1 MSGSNLAQRPNRV
14 REVWRGGGVPIG
26 SFVFSRASSNVEII
40 GRAGFDFVILD
51 MEHAPLELGEVE
63 SHIRASNL
71 SAISPLVRVPGPDH
85 GLIGKVLDLG
95 AEGILLPHFGLDRA
109 AAREFAACLRY
120 APVGHRP
127 SCTGVRAAG
136 YTIGSY
142 AEYVKHANA
151 EVIGIGLVEDI
162 EPVANLD
169 AILAEAKI
177 DAVMPGPGDLS
188 TSLGVP
194 GQPTHPSVREA
205 VAKIMAS
212 ARKAG
217 LRVGMYLNSVAET
230 ADWPGVDF
238 YVYMMDV
245 KVLAIAYA
253 DAAKGIRAATKKAG
267 K

>member
-1 MSGSNLAQRPNRV
+1 MNANRL
-14 REVWRGGGVPIG
+14 RRVWNEGGVPIG
-26 SFVFSRASSNVEII
+26 SFVFSRASSTVEII

-51 MEHAPLELGEVE
+51 MEHAPLDLGEVE
-63 SHIRASNL
+63 SHIRASNHTGI
-71 SAISPLVRVPGPDH
+71 APLVRVPGPDH

-95 AEGILLPHFGLDRA
+95 AEGILLPHFGLDRI

-120 APVGHRP
+120 APAGHRP

-142 AEYVKHANA
+142 AKYVTHANA
-151 EVIGIGLVEDI
+151 DVLGIGLVEDI

-194 GQPTHPSVREA
+194 GQPTHSSVREA

-217 LRVGMYLNSVAET
+217 LRVGMYLNSIAET

-245 KVLAIAYA
+245 KVLAIAYTE
-253 DAAKGIRAATKKAG
+253 AAKGIRAATSRAAK
-267 K
+267 

>member
-1 MSGSNLAQRPNRV
+1 MIGSDLAFTPNRV
-14 REVWRGGGVPIG
+14 REVWRSGGAPLG

-51 MEHAPLELGEVE
+51 MEHAPLGLGEVE
-63 SHIRASNL
+63 SHVRAANL
-71 SAISPLVRVPGPDH
+71 CGIAPFVRVPGLDQ
-85 GLIGKVLDLG
+85 GLIGRLLDLG
-95 AEGILLPHFGLDRA
+95 AEGILLPHFGVDREA
-109 AAREFAACLRY
+109 AKAFGATLRY

-142 AEYVKHANA
+142 ADYVQHANA
-151 EVIGIGLVEDI
+151 EVLGIGLVEDI
-162 EPVANLD
+162 EALADLD

-188 TSLGVP
+188 TSMGVP
-194 GQPTHPSVREA
+194 GQPTHPRVREA
-205 VAKIMAS
+205 VAKIMAA

-217 LRVGMYLNSVAET
+217 LRVGMYLNSTAE
-230 ADWPGVDF
+230 ASDWPGVDF

-245 KVLAIAYA
+245 KVLALAYA
-253 DAAKGIRAATKKAG
+253 EAAKGIRAAARKAA
-267 K
+267 

>member
-1 MSGSNLAQRPNRV
+1 L
-14 REVWRGGGVPIG
+14 G
-26 SFVFSRASSNVEII
+26 SFVFSRASSTVEIV

-63 SHIRASNL
+63 SHIRAANL
-71 SAISPLVRVPGPDH
+71 QGIAPLVRVPGPDH
-85 GLIGKVLDLG
+85 ALIGRVLDLG
-95 AEGILLPHFGLDRA
+95 AEGILLPHFGVDRA
-109 AAREFAACLRY
+109 AAKAFAGDLRY
-120 APVGHRP
+120 APAGQRP

-142 AEYVKHANA
+142 ADYVRHANA
-151 EVIGIGLVEDI
+151 DILGIGLVEDV
-162 EPVANLD
+162 EAVADLD
-169 AILAEAKI
+169 AILAEARI

-188 TSLGVP
+188 TSMGVP
-194 GQPTHPSVREA
+194 GQPTHPRVREA

-212 ARKAG
+212 ARRAG

-253 DAAKGIRAATKKAG
+253 EAAKGIRAAARKAA
-267 K
+267 